1 MKAAGAP
8 ITKLKRAIF
17 LFAGLAAGGV
27 AAVLLLQVR
36 ATVQP
41 AAGVRA
47 EGQVAIGGPFTLTDH
62 NGRRVTDQDFR
73 GKFMLVFFG
82 FTYCPDACPTGLQ
95 LIAAAL
101 DKLGQQ
107 AERITPIFITVDPGH
122 DTPSQLAT
130 YVKSFHPRLIGLTGS
145 QAEIDT
151 VVKEYRVYAK
161 KVPDPKST
169 AGYSI
174 DHSAVIYLMGP
185 DGRYRAHFTPQ
196 TSIEE
201 LAGRL
206 GKML

>member
-1 MKAAGAP
+1 MKAVGVP
-8 ITKLKRAIF
+8 ITKLRFGIF
-17 LFAGLAAGGV
+17 LLAGLAVGGMV
-27 AAVLLLQVR
+27 TVLLLQVR
-36 ATVQP
+36 SAAQP
-41 AAGVRA
+41 AAGIRA

-82 FTYCPDACPTGLQ
+82 FSYCPDACPTGLQ

-101 DKLGQQ
+101 DKLGPQ
-107 AERITPIFITVDPGH
+107 AERITPILITVDPEH

-169 AGYSI
+169 AGYTI
-174 DHSAVIYLMGP
+174 DHSAVIYIMGP
-185 DGRYRAHFTPQ
+185 DGRYRTHFTAQ
-196 TSIEE
+196 TSIEM
-201 LAGRL
+201 LADRL